1 MGKINT
7 TFLITGG
14 GGYLGS
20 VLVPMLLS
28 RGYKVVVVDRFFWG
42 KEVFNKHKK
51 DKNLLLITK
60 DTRSLE
66 KKDLEDIEVVIDL
79 ASLSN
84 DPAGEI
90 NPKNTLDIN
99 YLSRVRTAKIAKS
112 AGVKKYIL
120 ASSCS
125 VYGFR
130 DVVLN
135 EKSKLSPITT
145 YAKSSALAEK
155 HTLKLKTKKF
165 CVTILRQGTLYGTS
179 PRMRFDL
186 VVNTMVLSYFKNK
199 HISVLGGEQWRPL
212 LHVAD
217 SARAFI
223 KIAEENPRK
232 VNGEIFNVGED
243 RQNYQIK
250 NLAKLIAKT
259 LNNNSEIAIEN
270 AQSDFRSYKVSFKKI
285 HDKLGFRTK
294 ENPSKTANEL
304 YKALKMGKVKFT
316 LKTKTVDWYKH
327 LLSKNPKI
335 LEEK

>member
-20 VLVPMLLS
+20 VLVPMLLVK
-28 RGYKVVVVDRFFWG
+28 GYKVIVIDRFFWG
-42 KEVFNKHKK
+42 KEVFKKHLT
-51 DKNLLLITK
+51 DKNLFLIKK
-60 DTRSLE
+60 DTRAIQ
-66 KKDLEDIEVVIDL
+66 KKDLKDVDVVIDL

-84 DPAGEI
+84 DPTGEI
-90 NPKNTLDIN
+90 NPKNTLEIN
-99 YLSRVRTAKIAKS
+99 HLARVRTAKMAKLM
-112 AGVKKYIL
+112 GVKKYIL

-130 DVVLN
+130 DAILD

-145 YAKSSALAEK
+145 YAKASALAEK
-155 HTLKLKTKKF
+155 DTLKLSNKKF
-165 CVTILRQGTLYGTS
+165 SVTILRQGTLYGIS

-186 VVNTMVLSYFKNK
+186 VVNTMVLSYFKDK

-223 KIAEENPRK
+223 KVAEENEK
-232 VNGEIFNVGED
+232 NINGEIFNVGED
-243 RQNYQIK
+243 KQNYQIK

-259 LNNNSEIAIEN
+259 LDQNPKIAIEN
-270 AQSDFRSYKVSFKKI
+270 AQSDFRSYRVSFNKI
-285 HDKLGFRTK
+285 HRKLGFKAK
-294 ENPSKTANEL
+294 ENPSKTAKEL
-304 YKALKMGKVKFT
+304 YKALKMDKVRFT
-316 LKTKTVDWYKH
+316 LETKTLDWYKH

-335 LEEK
+335 LENR

>member
-1 MGKINT
+1 MIKSNN

-28 RGYKVVVVDRFFWG
+28 RGHKVIVIDRFFWG
-42 KEVFNKHKK
+42 KEVFKKHTKN
-51 DKNLLLITK
+51 KNLILVKK
-60 DTRSLE
+60 DTRSIQR
-66 KKDLEDIEVVIDL
+66 KDLKEVDIVIDL

-84 DPAGEI
+84 DPTGEI

-99 YLSRVRTAKIAKS
+99 YLARVRTAKISKS
-112 AGVKKYIL
+112 VGVKKYIL

-130 DVVLN
+130 NVMLD

-145 YAKSSALAEK
+145 YAKASALAEK
-155 HTLKLKTKKF
+155 NTLKLRSNKF
-165 CVTILRQGTLYGTS
+165 SVTVLRQGTLYGIS

-186 VVNTMVLSYFKNK
+186 VVNTMCLSYFKDK
-199 HISVLGGEQWRPL
+199 HISILGGEQWRPL

-223 KIAEENPRK
+223 MVAESNEKK

-243 RQNYQIK
+243 KQNYQIK
-250 NLAKLIAKT
+250 NLAKLIAKA
-259 LNNNSEIAIEN
+259 LDNNPKIVIEN
-270 AQSDFRSYKVSFKKI
+270 TQSDFRSYKVSFKKI
-285 HDKLGFRTK
+285 SKKLGFKTK
-294 ENPSKTANEL
+294 ENPSSTAKEI
-304 YKALKMGKVKFT
+304 YTALKTNKIKFT
-316 LKTKTVDWYKH
+316 LRTKTLDWYIH
-327 LLSKNPKI
+327 LLSKDPGI
-335 LEEK
+335 LRNH